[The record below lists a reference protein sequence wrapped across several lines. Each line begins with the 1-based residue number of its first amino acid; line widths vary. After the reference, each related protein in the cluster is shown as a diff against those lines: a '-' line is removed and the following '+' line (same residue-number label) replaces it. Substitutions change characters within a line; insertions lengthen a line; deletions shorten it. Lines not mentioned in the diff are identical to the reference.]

1 MARSRQ
7 QGFSLVELVVA
18 LAVIFVLVAG
28 SYWRYMDLVVDAE
41 RAAFKGVWGWMRAGI
56 NMEMS
61 HALGSEGFESL
72 AALEQSNPMALV
84 MKVMDPPS
92 NYLGEL
98 SEQQAKRA
106 EPGHWYYDLDQRL
119 LIYRVRYT
127 ENLVGI
133 SDSSDNRLKFKLK
146 VIHRSADSKDNKG
159 NARVSGL
166 QLKPMDKDFWKT
178 PLSFG
183 KKPAAA
189 G

>member
-1 MARSRQ
+1 MIRSRQ

-28 SYWRYMDLVVDAE
+28 AYMRYMELVVDAE

-61 HALGSEGFESL
+61 HALSNQGFDSL
-72 AALEQSNPMALV
+72 IELEQSNPMVLV

-98 SEQQAKRA
+98 SATEAKKA
-106 EPGHWYYDLDQRL
+106 SPGHWYYDLDQRL
-119 LIYRVRYT
+119 LVYHVRYT
-127 ENLVGI
+127 ENLIGI
-133 SDSSDNRLKFKLK
+133 TDHPDKRLKFKLK
-146 VIHRSADSKDNKG
+146 VSRRGADSKINK
-159 NARVSGL
+159 ASSPISGL
-166 QLKPMDKDFWKT
+166 QLLPIEKDFWKT

-183 KKPAAA
+183 RKPRVAE
-189 G
+189 